1 MRSNVIFVK
10 DSLIMETNI
19 IGYKKQGESIL
30 FFIKADG
37 KICYS
42 GLIDCYSTSNLN
54 IVDIQMQIIQMD
66 LK

>member
-1 MRSNVIFVK
+1 
-10 DSLIMETNI
+10 METNI

-54 IVDIQMQIIQMD
+54 IVDKL
-66 LK
+66 LKENEVKCLDFI